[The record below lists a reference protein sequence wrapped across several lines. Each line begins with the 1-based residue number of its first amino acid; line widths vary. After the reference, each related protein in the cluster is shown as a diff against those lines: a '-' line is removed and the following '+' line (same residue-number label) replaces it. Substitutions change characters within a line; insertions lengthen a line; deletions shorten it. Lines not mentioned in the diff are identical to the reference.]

1 MSGTDVAG
9 LAGVFLMLIA
19 YAGASTGRLDPERPA
34 ALLANLAG
42 AGLVLFSLLR
52 GDFNLSATV
61 MESIWGAVALVGL
74 VRWAVLNMMQ
84 AHCHIFG
91 GRRSPAFAACG
102 RNTSVIEYDLL
113 MSLKGLHQ

>member
-74 VRWAVLNMMQ
+74 VRWAV
-84 AHCHIFG
+84 
-91 GRRSPAFAACG
+91 RRSRRAQAQAGDAAK
-102 RNTSVIEYDLL
+102 TPKASATA
-113 MSLKGLHQ
+113 S